1 MNKQD
6 IAEIA
11 ELLVK
16 AYEKNLYGERKDSF
30 DAMAESVVEK
40 IESLEKEN
48 AELKEKLKELKR
60 EYQTTVQAAGWKNVK
75 GWRRKGN
82 E

>member
-1 MNKQD
+1 MVKQD

-30 DAMAESVVEK
+30 IAMAESVVEK

-48 AELKEKLKELKR
+48 AELKAEIKEL
-60 EYQTTVQAAGWKNVK
+60 
-75 GWRRKGN
+75 RRKIH